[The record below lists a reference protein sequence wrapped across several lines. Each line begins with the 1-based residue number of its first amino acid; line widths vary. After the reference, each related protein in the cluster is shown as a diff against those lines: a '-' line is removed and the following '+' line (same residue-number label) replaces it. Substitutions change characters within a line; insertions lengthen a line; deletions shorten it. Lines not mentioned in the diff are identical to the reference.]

1 MGAYV
6 SLVLLS
12 LSVFP
17 VPDNKEN
24 YRYVKYICVCVCIY
38 IPIFNLLNYIL
49 LPAVYYTPRSCLCV

>member
-24 YRYVKYICVCVCIY
+24 YRYVKYICVCVYIY
-38 IPIFNLLNYIL
+38 RMQIMFPKSPNI
-49 LPAVYYTPRSCLCV
+49 